1 MEKKR
6 RKTEKEVK
14 INEQCLEKKGL
25 GGIIG
30 CNWWE
35 SILVR
40 LKGWM
45 CIRTQQKR
53 RDVFALIEA
62 KDTSERN
69 MACGPHGKGARTGL
83 GG

>member
-30 CNWWE
+30 CNWRE

-62 KDTSERN
+62 KETRASETWRVD
-69 MACGPHGKGARTGL
+69 PTGKVQGQG
-83 GG
+83 